1 MATEGPVTLDGAG
14 VASAMTQYDTVL
26 LDCDGVL
33 WGSNH
38 VTPLPGELVM
48 WRHSQVRQLTK
59 EQTFELF
66 NYLRWCLYPVFGIQS
81 FE

>member
-14 VASAMTQYDTVL
+14 VASVMTQYDTVL

-38 VTPLPGELVM
+38 VTPLPGESTM
-48 WRHSQVRQLTK
+48 
-59 EQTFELF
+59 
-66 NYLRWCLYPVFGIQS
+66 LRYCHAIS
-81 FE
+81 FDQNCIGTRIIWA

>member
-38 VTPLPGELVM
+38 VTPLPGEQVM
-48 WRHSQVRQLTK
+48 
-59 EQTFELF
+59 
-66 NYLRWCLYPVFGIQS
+66 
-81 FE
+81 